1 MNDVIET
8 ADALHASA
16 NRLYWHSS
24 DTVEELAAR
33 LGMSCH
39 AFHGSIQPAEAG
51 AECAECGE
59 GMVFANRVHRAQGSA
74 HCPACGATAT
84 VEAPAASAADELPP
98 VPLAPTRKR
107 DLLRDWFRDLSYV
120 RPERAAL
127 IGGAA
132 ALGLATALVA
142 GEVVRGGGH

>member
-24 DTVEELAAR
+24 DPVEELATR

-39 AFHGSIQPAEAG
+39 AFHGSIQPASAG
-51 AECAECGE
+51 VECADCGE

-84 VEAPAASAADELPP
+84 VEVTPAAAAEEAPA
-98 VPLAPTRKR
+98 PLAAPRKR
-107 DLLRDWFRDLSYV
+107 DLLRNWFRDLSYV
-120 RPERAAL
+120 RPQRAAM

-132 ALGLATALVA
+132 ALGLATALLA
-142 GEVVRGGGH
+142 GEVVRGGH

>member
-39 AFHGSIQPAEAG
+39 AFHGSIQPAGAG

-74 HCPACGATAT
+74 HCPACGATAV
-84 VEAPAASAADELPP
+84 VEASAAAAEELPP
-98 VPLAPTRKR
+98 VALAPPRKR

-142 GEVVRGGGH
+142 GEVVRGGH